1 MFVCEFEGKV
11 LQDILLI
18 YSIPKDRQRVITSQD
33 TIQLIG
39 RDTFPSCF
47 QHKPHDWP
55 DQE

>member
-39 RDTFPSCF
+39 RESCPTCF
-47 QHKPHDWP
+47 QHKPQDWP
-55 DQE
+55 DR